1 MSEIQIWLPRK
12 WTRKIDA
19 FFVVLLISQ
28 LLLTEVLFFFLHRTV
43 QMRLYTLTK
52 RQFVLVFVSFF
63 VAFFLTIIIGI
74 AGVSPLVKLI

>member
-28 LLLTEVLFFFLHRTV
+28 LLLTEVLFFFLRRTV

-63 VAFFLTIIIGI
+63 VAFFLTVIIGI